1 MSWVIKVWRF
11 KVKLIKRELYLQKIE
26 PFIGKPIIKILTG
39 MRRVGKSEL
48 LKQLRDKISK
58 DNVDKNIIYINKE
71 LREFDGIS
79 NNQELNNYIDDASG
93 GAGSV
98 ILIDEIQEITDWER
112 SINSFLAEGMDVYI
126 TGSNAHLLSSDLA
139 TFISGRYVEFKVF
152 TLSFKEFIELGR
164 FEKEKIEDVFQKYMK
179 FGGLPGL
186 FHLDFHSSATF
197 QFLDAIYQT
206 ILLKD
211 IVRRYKIR
219 NVDLLDSITKF
230 VFDNIG
236 NLFNASSIV
245 KYLKNQQIKN
255 SVPTIQTHVH
265 YLTDV
270 FMAHRIKQFD
280 LKGKE
285 YLDTNAKY
293 FVGDLG
299 LRHAVL
305 GYRGSDISGMLENLV
320 YLELC
325 RNDYNVHLGRLGNKE
340 IDFIAEKE
348 GKVIYIQVAYV
359 MPDSKTIERE
369 FSVLE
374 SIKDNHPKY
383 VISMDS
389 LLIKRESGIK
399 HINLYDFLLKGIK
412 L

>member
-1 MSWVIKVWRF
+1 MKIIQR
-11 KVKLIKRELYLQKIE
+11 RLYLKKIE

-48 LKQLRDKISK
+48 LKQIRDEISRK
-58 DNVDKNIIYINKE
+58 NDKAIIYINKE
-71 LREFDGIS
+71 LREFDNIS
-79 NNQELNNYIDDASG
+79 TNLDLNKYVDDIG
-93 GAGSV
+93 GEAGAV
-98 ILIDEIQEITDWER
+98 VLIDEIQEIANWER
-112 SINSFLAEGMDVYI
+112 SITSFLAEGMDLYI
-126 TGSNAHLLSSDLA
+126 TGSNADLLSSDLA
-139 TFISGRYVEFKVF
+139 TLLSGRYVEFKIF
-152 TLSFKEFIELGR
+152 TLSFREFVEFGAFENLSKEEVLR
-164 FEKEKIEDVFQKYMK
+164 KYMK

-186 FHLDFHSSATF
+186 FHLDFHPIATF

-211 IVRRYKIR
+211 VVRRYRIR
-219 NVDLLDSITKF
+219 NIDLLENITQF

-236 NLFNASSIV
+236 NIFNASSIV

-255 SVPTIQTHVH
+255 SVPTIQTHVC
-265 YLTDV
+265 YLSDAFIV
-270 FMAHRIKQFD
+270 HRIRQFD

-299 LRHAVL
+299 LRHAIL
-305 GYRGSDISGMLENLV
+305 GYKESDIAGMLENIV

-325 RNDYNVHLGRLGNKE
+325 RNDYNVSIGKLGSRE

-348 GKVIYIQVAYV
+348 GRVVYIQVAYI
-359 MPDSKTIERE
+359 MPDMKTVDRE

-374 SIKDNHPKY
+374 SVRDNHPKY
-383 VISMDS
+383 VISMDP

-399 HINLYDFLLKGIK
+399 HINLFDFLLNG

>member
-1 MSWVIKVWRF
+1 MK
-11 KVKLIKRELYLQKIE
+11 KLERKLYLGKIE
-26 PFIGKPIIKILTG
+26 PYVGKPIIKILTG

-48 LKQLRDKISK
+48 LKQVRNKINKSNPK
-58 DNVDKNIIYINKE
+58 KNIIYINKE
-71 LREFDGIS
+71 LRKFDDIS
-79 NNQELNNYIDDASG
+79 DNKDLNNYVDKCKGKSG
-93 GAGSV
+93 AV
-98 ILIDEIQEITDWER
+98 ILIDEIQEIKNWER
-112 SINSFLAEGMDVYI
+112 SINSYLAEGMDIYI

-139 TFISGRYVEFKVF
+139 TLLSGRFVEFKIY
-152 TLSFKEFIELGR
+152 TLSFKEFIKLG
-164 FEKEKIEDVFQKYMK
+164 KYQNINREEIFKKYIK

-186 FHLDFHSSATF
+186 FHLDFHPAATY

-211 IVRRYKIR
+211 IVKRYNIR
-219 NVDLLDSITKF
+219 NVDLLDNITKF

-245 KYLKNQQIKN
+245 KYLKNQKIKN
-255 SVPTIQTHVH
+255 TVPTIQTHVR

-270 FMAHRIKQFD
+270 FIAHRIKLFD

-299 LRHAVL
+299 LRHAIL
-305 GYRGSDISGMLENLV
+305 GYKESDISGMIENIV

-325 RNDYNVHLGRLGNKE
+325 RNDYKVSLGKLGKKE
-340 IDFIAEKE
+340 VDFIAEKN
-348 GKVIYIQVAYV
+348 GSIIYIQVAYL

-374 SIKDNHPKY
+374 TIKDNHPKY
-383 VISMDS
+383 VISLDS

-399 HINLYDFLLKGIK
+399 HINLYDFLLNPQ
-412 L
+412 LFNNN

>member
-1 MSWVIKVWRF
+1 MKIIQR
-11 KVKLIKRELYLQKIE
+11 RLYLKKIE

-48 LKQLRDKISK
+48 LKQIRDEISRK
-58 DNVDKNIIYINKE
+58 NDKAIIYINKE
-71 LREFDGIS
+71 LREFDNIS
-79 NNQELNNYIDDASG
+79 TNLDLNKYVDDIG
-93 GAGSV
+93 GEAGAV
-98 ILIDEIQEITDWER
+98 VLIDEIQEIANWER
-112 SINSFLAEGMDVYI
+112 SITSFLAEGMDLYI
-126 TGSNAHLLSSDLA
+126 TGSNADLLSSDLA
-139 TFISGRYVEFKVF
+139 TLLSGRYVEFKIF
-152 TLSFKEFIELGR
+152 TLSFREFVEFGAFENLSKEEVLR
-164 FEKEKIEDVFQKYMK
+164 KYMK

-186 FHLDFHSSATF
+186 FHLDFHPIATF

-211 IVRRYKIR
+211 VVRRYRIR
-219 NVDLLDSITKF
+219 NIDLLENITQF

-236 NLFNASSIV
+236 NIFNASSIV

-255 SVPTIQTHVH
+255 SVPTIQTHVR
-265 YLTDV
+265 YLSDAFIV
-270 FMAHRIKQFD
+270 HRIRQFD

-299 LRHAVL
+299 LRHAIL
-305 GYRGSDISGMLENLV
+305 GYKESDIAGMLENIV

-325 RNDYNVHLGRLGNKE
+325 RNDYNVSIGKLGSKE

-348 GKVIYIQVAYV
+348 GRIVYIQVAYI
-359 MPDSKTIERE
+359 MPDMKTVDRE

-374 SIKDNHPKY
+374 SVRDNHPKY
-383 VISMDS
+383 VISMDP

-399 HINLYDFLLKGIK
+399 HINLFDFLLNG

>member
-1 MSWVIKVWRF
+1 M
-11 KVKLIKRELYLQKIE
+11 KLIKRKLYLQKIE

-48 LKQLRDKISK
+48 LKQIRDKISREH
-58 DNVDKNIIYINKE
+58 VDKNIIYINKE
-71 LREFDGIS
+71 LREFDSIID
-79 NNQELNNYIDDASG
+79 NQDLNNYVDSAST
-93 GAGSV
+93 AHESV
-98 ILIDEIQEITDWER
+98 IFIDEIQEIKNWER
-112 SINSFLAEGMDVYI
+112 SINSFLAEGMDIYI

-139 TFISGRYVEFKVF
+139 TLLAGRYVEFNIF
-152 TLSFKEFIELGR
+152 TLSFKEFIELGE
-164 FEKEKIEDVFQKYMK
+164 FENVSQEKVFQKYIK

-186 FHLDFHSSATF
+186 FHLDFHPSATF

-211 IVRRYKIR
+211 IVRRHKVR
-219 NVDLLDSITKF
+219 NVDLLDNITKF

-236 NLFNASSIV
+236 NLFNASTIV
-245 KYLKNQQIKN
+245 KYLENQQIKN

-270 FMAHRIKQFD
+270 FIAHKIRQFD

-285 YLDTNAKY
+285 YLTTNAKY

-299 LRHAVL
+299 LRHAIL
-305 GYRGSDISGMLENLV
+305 GYRDSDISGMLENIV

-325 RNDYNVHLGRLGNKE
+325 RNDYQVSLGRLGEKE
-340 IDFIAEKE
+340 VDFIAEKA
-348 GKVIYIQVAYV
+348 GKIVYIQVTYV
-359 MPDSKTIERE
+359 MPDVKTRERA

-374 SIKDNHPKY
+374 AIKDNHPKY

-389 LLIKRESGIK
+389 LLTKRPSGVI
-399 HINLYDFLLKGIK
+399 HLNLYDFLLEG

>member
-1 MSWVIKVWRF
+1 M
-11 KVKLIKRELYLQKIE
+11 KLIKRKLYLKKIE

-48 LKQLRDKISK
+48 LKQIKDKISREH
-58 DNVDKNIIYINKE
+58 VDKNIIYINKE
-71 LREFDGIS
+71 LREFDSII
-79 NNQELNNYIDDASG
+79 NNQDLNNYIDSAS
-93 GAGSV
+93 ARRESV
-98 ILIDEIQEITDWER
+98 IFIDEIQEIKDWER
-112 SINSFLAEGMDVYI
+112 SINSFLAEGMDIYI

-139 TFISGRYVEFKVF
+139 TLLAGRYVEFKIF
-152 TLSFKEFIELGR
+152 ALSFKEFIELGE
-164 FEKEKIEDVFQKYMK
+164 FEHVSQENIFQKYIK

-186 FHLDFHSSATF
+186 FHLDFHPAATF

-211 IVRRYKIR
+211 IVRRHKIR
-219 NVDLLDSITKF
+219 NVDLLDNITKF

-236 NLFNASSIV
+236 NLFNASTIV

-270 FMAHRIKQFD
+270 FMAHKIRQFD

-285 YLDTNAKY
+285 YLATNAKY

-299 LRHAVL
+299 LRHAIL
-305 GYRGSDISGMLENLV
+305 GYRDSDISGMLENIV

-325 RNDYNVHLGRLGNKE
+325 RNDYQVSLGRLGEKE
-340 IDFIAEKE
+340 VDFIAEKA
-348 GKVIYIQVAYV
+348 GKIIYLQVAYI
-359 MPDSKTIERE
+359 MPDAKTRERE

-374 SIKDNHPKY
+374 AIKDNHPKY

-389 LLIKRESGIK
+389 LLTKRASGVI
-399 HINLYDFLLKGIK
+399 HLNLYDFLLKGLDNITI
-412 L
+412 